1 MNGSSGPTEN
11 DETATKTHRQVKSE
25 AEATARAARRRG
37 LRRQALSGA
46 ALGYAEQG
54 CAVLPLDGKC
64 PRTAHGHHDASRD
77 PRQVARWWRHWPTAN
92 IGVVVPDGVLVL
104 DVDLR
109 NGGDVAALGEL
120 SATRTCLSGRGD
132 GGVHKY
138 FIRPPGA
145 LTRTRLPV
153 GIDVKVSGYV
163 VAPPSLHPAT
173 GQPYRWVDPE
183 QPITALPEQLR
194 DLLTTPETP
203 RGASRGASLSHDRGS
218 GGVSTPQDVR
228 ADLVRLVRVVL
239 DADEGNRNS
248 MLFWA
253 ACRAVEYVRAGRVHE
268 DDVRGLFY
276 DAGRASGL
284 DHGETRTTVASA
296 FTVVRDV

>member
-1 MNGSSGPTEN
+1 VKRSGGPTPKS
-11 DETATKTHRQVKSE
+11 ETATETHRQVKPE

-46 ALGYAEQG
+46 ALGYAELG
-54 CAVLPLDGKC
+54 WAVLPLDGKL
-64 PRTAHGHHDASRD
+64 PRTAHGHHDATDDSRMIS
-77 PRQVARWWRHWPTAN
+77 RWWRHWPTAN
-92 IGVVVPDGVLVL
+92 IGVVIPDGVLVL
-104 DVDLR
+104 DVDPR

-120 SATRTCLSGRGD
+120 PATRTCLSGRGD

-153 GIDVKVSGYV
+153 GVDMKVSGYV

-183 QPITALPEQLR
+183 HPIIPLPKHLW
-194 DLLTTPETP
+194 DLLMAPDSALRRPWSNE
-203 RGASRGASLSHDRGS
+203 RDS
-218 GGVSTPQDVR
+218 GGVSTPRDVR
-228 ADLVRLVRVVL
+228 AALVRLVRVVL
-239 DADEGNRNS
+239 DADEGNRNLV
-248 MLFWA
+248 LFWA

-268 DDVRGLFY
+268 DDVRSLLY
-276 DAGRASGL
+276 DAGRGAGL
-284 DHGETRTTVASA
+284 NHGETRTTVASA
-296 FTVVRDV
+296 FTMVRDV